1 MGSLVSGHFF
11 LCRLDLFYDV
21 FEADS
26 FPALFL
32 LNLEEHLII
41 LEDDVKNSGLC
52 FLGAVGVPDLVA
64 LHTTSA
70 ID

>member
-21 FEADS
+21 FEANS
-26 FPALFL
+26 FSALFL
-32 LNLEEHLII
+32 LYLDEHLIM

-52 FLGAVGVPDLVA
+52 FLGAVEVPDFVA
-64 LHTTSA
+64 FHTTSA